1 MVLCK
6 RKSVGACVLRQKPD
20 EMCKDAESGRVK
32 GLAAS
37 QAVEPAVWRARS
49 GTASVVGP
57 D

>member
-1 MVLCK
+1 MLCK